1 MERMKPQG
9 DDKPHGIKEI
19 ADALGVSI
27 GTVDRAL
34 HDRKGVNAK
43 TRDKVLKMAQKL
55 NYTPNIAARSLK
67 LNRQLKL
74 GVYLPKQ
81 IASYFDTLRDGI
93 RAAANAETAINID
106 LHFHSYPRL
115 GKGDIEIMQL
125 TDWLHFDG
133 LIMSP
138 GLPSRMTEISN
149 AAAQHGKPIVCVST
163 DAPRMHRLA
172 SITADSFVSGGIAA
186 ELLGS
191 WIADRGEVAVFTGDL
206 QVQDHADKLRGFAA
220 MLATNATHLTL
231 LPAIE
236 SHESFDHAY
245 KATKTIL
252 AKHPHLRG
260 LYVNTANCLP
270 VLRAVAELGRFSQ
283 IRTVTTD
290 LFPEMIPYLE
300 NGQVNA
306 SLYQRPFTQGKLA
319 VETLTAFLA
328 RGMQPQ
334 MNTRLAP
341 HIVLRSN
348 LPLFTERLDRP
359 RSGNSEF

>member
-1 MERMKPQG
+1 MKPQG
-9 DDKPHGIKEI
+9 EDKPRGIREI
-19 ADALGVSI
+19 ADALGISI

-34 HDRKGVNAK
+34 HDRKGVNPK
-43 TRDKVLKMAQKL
+43 TRDKVLKMAEKL

-93 RAAANAETAINID
+93 HAAAKAETAISIE

-115 GKGDIEIMQL
+115 GHGDIEIMQR
-125 TDWLHFDG
+125 TNWLQFDG

-138 GLPSRMTEISN
+138 GLPSRMAEISN
-149 AAAQHGKPIVCVST
+149 AAAQHSKPIVCVST

-220 MLATNATHLTL
+220 MLATNAPHLTL

-236 SHESFDHAY
+236 SHESVEHAY
-245 KATKTIL
+245 KATRTIL
-252 AKHPHLRG
+252 AKYPHLRG

-270 VLRAVAELGRFSQ
+270 VLKAVAESGRFGH

-290 LFPEMIPYLE
+290 LFPQMIPFLE
-300 NGQVNA
+300 SGQVNA

-328 RGMQPQ
+328 RGIHPP

-348 LPLFTERLDRP
+348 LSLFAERLNRTRAD
-359 RSGNSEF
+359 SSEF

>member
-1 MERMKPQG
+1 MERMKLQG
-9 DDKPHGIKEI
+9 DDKPHGIREI
-19 ADALGVSI
+19 AEALGISI

-34 HDRKGVNAK
+34 HNRKGVSPK

-93 RAAANAETAINID
+93 KSAANSETAINIE

-133 LIMSP
+133 LIISP
-138 GLPSRMTEISN
+138 GLPSQMAEISN
-149 AAAQHGKPIVCVST
+149 IAAQHGKPIVCVST

-220 MLATNATHLTL
+220 MLATNAPHLSL

-252 AKHPHLRG
+252 AKHPHIRG

-270 VLRAVAELGRFSQ
+270 VLRAVDESGRFGQ
-283 IRTVTTD
+283 IRAVTTD
-290 LFPEMIPYLE
+290 LFPEMLPYLE
-300 NGQVNA
+300 SGQVNA

-319 VETLTAFLA
+319 VEMLTAFLA
-328 RGMQPQ
+328 RGIHPQ

-359 RSGNSEF
+359 RSGNSEL